1 MTVTI
6 VITLARPAPDLLPIP
21 YAAYPGISRQQA
33 EREIGAA
40 LAERERAKSGRPRR
54 LTYGGPATG

>member
-6 VITLARPAPDLLPIP
+6 VITLARPAPDLLPRP
-21 YAAYPGISRQQA
+21 YAAYHGISRQQA

-40 LAERERAKSGRPRR
+40 LMLRERAKSGRPLK
-54 LTYGGPATG
+54 LTYGGLATG